1 MTRWGNLC
9 PQCDHVE
16 TRDHGPGRRPGTT
29 CCPECDWP
37 MHVVDL
43 DLVDAEPEP
52 DEQLA
57 TDGGLSVDEL
67 PREHDLPNGGLV
79 VAKEFRGEVSHAVAV
94 DSADRDLYDLLVQI
108 LAESGERVRGTFA
121 ANVATAFDT
130 LPAAERGLRDI
141 ERGGTEIGDR
151 WYGMSITLS
160 AARAIE
166 AHRDRDPLRLAAVGC
181 SGSKYE
187 DDGLMPAKKRYK
199 GAYWSNK
206 SGYGE
211 LRDDWRV
218 ISAEH
223 DVLHPKTPIEYYERT
238 PDDWRGV
245 PVDSDAR
252 LPSGEPVDT
261 RLDLWALNVHEGL
274 ATWIAEVT
282 DDVDPRDVE
291 LEVLLGKPYR
301 EPLETRDVF
310 DALRSP
316 GNLTV
321 SFPFQ
326 EVEAAQGGMI
336 QQVDW
341 MSDEIAAAEVATD
354 GGVSDGE

>member
-1 MTRWGNLC
+1 M
-9 PQCDHVE
+9 
-16 TRDHGPGRRPGTT
+16 
-29 CCPECDWP
+29 
-37 MHVVDL
+37 
-43 DLVDAEPEP
+43 
-52 DEQLA
+52 
-57 TDGGLSVDEL
+57 
-67 PREHDLPNGGLV
+67 LPNGGLV
-79 VAKEFRGEVSHAVAV
+79 VAKEFRGHVRHAVTV
-94 DSADRDLYDLLVQI
+94 EPADRDLYELLVDI
-108 LAESGERVRGTFA
+108 LAEAGERVRGTFA

-130 LPAAERGLRDI
+130 LPAAMQGLHDI

-151 WYGMSITLS
+151 WYGMSITLN

-166 AHRDRDPLRLAAVGC
+166 DHRDREPLRLVAVGC

-206 SGYGE
+206 GGYGE
-211 LRDDWRV
+211 LQDDWRV

-223 DVLHPKTPIEYYERT
+223 DVLHPETPIEYYERT

-245 PVDSDAR
+245 PADSDAR
-252 LPSGEPVDT
+252 LPSGQPADT

-274 ATWIAEVT
+274 AAWIAEAT

-291 LEVLLGKPYR
+291 LEVLLGQQYR
-301 EPLETRDVF
+301 EPLENRGVF
-310 DALRSP
+310 EALRTP
-316 GNLTV
+316 GELAV

-326 EVEAAQGGMI
+326 EVEDAQGGMFEQI
-336 QQVDW
+336 GW

-354 GGVSDGE
+354 GGDPGAE

>member
-1 MTRWGNLC
+1 MT
-9 PQCDHVE
+9 D
-16 TRDHGPGRRPGTT
+16 
-29 CCPECDWP
+29 
-37 MHVVDL
+37 
-43 DLVDAEPEP
+43 
-52 DEQLA
+52 
-57 TDGGLSVDEL
+57 DEL

-79 VAKEFRGEVSHAVAV
+79 VADEFRNHVRHAVTV
-94 DSADRDLYDLLVQI
+94 EPTDRDLYKLLIDI
-108 LAESGERVRGTFA
+108 LSEAGERVRGTFA
-121 ANVATAFDT
+121 ANVATAYDT
-130 LPAAERGLRDI
+130 LPAAMRGLRDI
-141 ERGGTEIGDR
+141 HRGGTEIGDR
-151 WYGMSITLS
+151 WYGMSITLN

-166 AHRDRDPLRLAAVGC
+166 DHRDREPLRLAAVGC

-187 DDGLMPAKKRYK
+187 DDGLMPAMERYK
-199 GAYWSNK
+199 GSYWSNK

-223 DVLHPKTPIEYYERT
+223 DVLHPETPIEYYERT

-274 ATWIAEVT
+274 AEWINEAT

-291 LEVLLGKPYR
+291 LEVLLGQQYR
-301 EPLETRDVF
+301 EPLEERGVF
-310 DALRSP
+310 DALRTP
-316 GNLTV
+316 GELTV

-326 EVEAAQGGMI
+326 EVDDAQGGMFDQI
-336 QQVDW
+336 GW

-354 GGVSDGE
+354 GGGARAE

>member
-1 MTRWGNLC
+1 MN
-9 PQCDHVE
+9 
-16 TRDHGPGRRPGTT
+16 RDQSG
-29 CCPECDWP
+29 
-37 MHVVDL
+37 
-43 DLVDAEPEP
+43 
-52 DEQLA
+52 
-57 TDGGLSVDEL
+57 DEL
-67 PREHDLPNGGLV
+67 PREHELPNGGLV
-79 VAKEFRGEVSHAVAV
+79 VAKEFCREVRHAVTV
-94 DSADRDLYDLLVQI
+94 DPVDRDLYKLLVHI
-108 LAESGERVRGTFA
+108 LAEAGERVRGTFA

-130 LPAAERGLRDI
+130 LPAAMRGLRDI
-141 ERGGTEIGDR
+141 ERGVAEIGDR
-151 WYGMSITLS
+151 SYGMSITLN
-160 AARAIE
+160 AAEAIE

-187 DDGLMPAKKRYK
+187 DDGLMPAMERYK

-206 SGYGE
+206 GGYGE

-218 ISAEH
+218 LSAEH
-223 DVLHPKTPIEYYERT
+223 DVLHPEKPIEYYERT

-274 ATWIAEVT
+274 AAWIAEAT

-291 LEVLLGKPYR
+291 LEVLLGQQYR
-301 EPLETRDVF
+301 EPLEKRGVF
-310 DALRSP
+310 DALRTP
-316 GNLTV
+316 GELTV

-326 EVEAAQGGMI
+326 EVEQAQGGMFEQI
-336 QQVDW
+336 GW

-354 GGVSDGE
+354 GGEPRGE